1 MVGFLSQQSSKT
13 KSVNE
18 DIQGHTLVLFYLMYS
33 KLRCH
38 FLNRNSIKRIHILA
52 KTMSNICIK
61 IANSYKQDMFQR
73 GRLYQ
78 TCKLSYM
85 PLKDATWQN
94 WKQRWYQGSNSRSK
108 ELPSFCLQI
117 GPGFTSTSPQ
127 RDTTRLIRDEVFKS
141 GPSKIC
147 GRQPLK
153 NLKRIMV
160 CLSINI

>member
-1 MVGFLSQQSSKT
+1 MMVGFLSQQSSKT

-33 KLRCH
+33 KLRCY

-94 WKQRWYQGSNSRSK
+94 WKQRWYQGSNGILFTNRSWIY
-108 ELPSFCLQI
+108 FNV
-117 GPGFTSTSPQ
+117 
-127 RDTTRLIRDEVFKS
+127 TTKRYYKTDK
-141 GPSKIC
+141 
-147 GRQPLK
+147 GR
-153 NLKRIMV
+153 
-160 CLSINI
+160 SIQEWTK